1 MHQPKTAILV
11 FAQSAQKEAQDK
23 GFFKS
28 AELFEQLNAHTLQVV
43 EGSGLPYFHISEKQQ
58 KGNSFGERYVNAIQT
73 VFDSGFENIITIG
86 NDTPHLQTRHIT
98 EAAEKLTETS
108 LVLGPSFDGGYY
120 LMGLQKA
127 HFHPASFLKLPWQTA
142 RLSSKLIDLFTQ
154 KDIQVHKLE
163 TLTDID
169 ALQDAKKIRNAFRS
183 IRNNLQKVLEELFS
197 VANYIVTRAISFTSY
212 LLTNTLYNKGSPQ
225 LM

>member
-28 AELFEQLNAHTLQVV
+28 AKLFEQLNARTFQAV
-43 EGSGLPYFHISEKQQ
+43 ERSGLPYFHISEKQQ
-58 KGNSFGERYVNAIQT
+58 KGDCFGERYVNAIQT

-86 NDTPHLQTRHIT
+86 NDTPHLQTRHLT
-98 EAAEKLTETS
+98 ETAEKLADTP
-108 LVLGPSFDGGYY
+108 LVVGPSFDGGYY

-127 HFHPASFLKLPWQTA
+127 HFNPASFLKLPWQTA

-154 KDIQVHKLE
+154 KNIQVHKLE
-163 TLTDID
+163 ALIDID
-169 ALQDAKKIRNAFRS
+169 VLQDASKIRNSFKS
-183 IRNNLQKVLEELFS
+183 IGKTLRTILNELFS
-197 VANYIVTRAISFTSY
+197 VTKKVLAETVWLTAY
-212 LLTNTLYNKGSPQ
+212 LLPQTLYNKGSPK